1 MQSSALLSLWT
12 LVTTHWRLS
21 GLGTQQPGA
30 PTLRGHA
37 ASQRR
42 RSTGTSTNHL
52 RGRFGTVCLGT
63 SVGAQLV
70 KNPPAKRETWVRSL
84 RGEDPPG
91 GGKGYPLQDSGLGTS
106 MDYAVYGVAKSRPRA
121 GDFHTHTHTWNPGRN
136 DLRPDSTGRPGSE
149 SQSRGR
155 LSPSQGAAGLRFRPE

>member
-1 MQSSALLSLWT
+1 MRCWSPSTGVS
-12 LVTTHWRLS
+12 S

-37 ASQRR
+37 ASQLR
-42 RSTGTSTNHL
+42 RSKGASTNHL

-84 RGEDPPG
+84 SGEDPRG
-91 GGKGYPLQDSGLGTS
+91 GGKGYPLQESGLGNS
-106 MDYAVYGVAKSRPRA
+106 MDYAVYGVAESTTSGRLS
-121 GDFHTHTHTWNPGRN
+121 HTRLGTTCPGRN

-149 SQSRGR
+149 SQGRGR